1 MNRCNIIKA
10 VLFSLLVCLLIGLS
24 FSAESK
30 SQNYKLFT
38 QSLDGVGGRGQSNSY
53 LLRIGS
59 GGQPG
64 VAGISKDPVCY
75 ALQGYVHATAF
86 LHGDANADGN
96 VTIADAVCLINYV
109 LKSGPAPVPLE
120 TGDVDCPDNDADLAD
135 IVYLINYVLRGGPAP
150 CNL

>member
-10 VLFSLLVCLLIGLS
+10 VLFSLVVCLLIGLS

-38 QSLDGVGGRGQSNSY
+38 QSLDGFGKRVQSDNY

-64 VAGISKDPVCY
+64 AVGISEDPVCY

-86 LHGDANADGN
+86 VHGDCDGN
-96 VTIADAVCLINYV
+96 GVIGLPDVVYLINYA
-109 LKSGPAPVPLE
+109 LKGGPQPIPLE
-120 TGDVDCPDNDADLAD
+120 TGDMDCPNNYIDLAD
-135 IVYLINYVLRGGPAP
+135 VVYLINYVLRGGPAP